1 MQLTNTS
8 LFRPLIPYIQVAR
21 IDHWFKNVFMLLGV
35 LVAFFFY
42 PSTVTWSILPVIG
55 WALLSTCLIAS
66 SNYVINELIDAPMD
80 KLHPK
85 KRFRPVPQGLVRP
98 WLAILEWLVL
108 AAAGLAIAAKISIYF
123 AFTALAFWL
132 MALVYNVPPIRS
144 KDLPYLDVLTESFNN
159 PLRLFLGWFAV
170 TSDTFPP
177 VSLIISY
184 WMAGAFL
191 MTVKRF
197 AEYRFINNPVTAA
210 KYRQSFHHYNQ
221 ENLLVSI
228 LFYTAMCALFGGIF
242 IVRYR
247 VELILFVPV
256 IAGLF
261 AYYLKLGLKENSPTQ
276 NPESLHKER
285 GFLLYTIL
293 SAIIFLILMTQHIPW
308 LYVIFNIQDAELWQ
322 TPLQFFNK

>member
-1 MQLTNTS
+1 MQLTGTRF
-8 LFRPLIPYIQVAR
+8 FRSFDPYIQIAR

-42 PSTVTWSILPVIG
+42 PALVTWESLPTIG
-55 WALLSTCLIAS
+55 WALLATCLIAS
-66 SNYVINELIDAPMD
+66 SNYVINELIDAPWD
-80 KLHPK
+80 RLHPK
-85 KRFRPVPQGLVRP
+85 KRFRPVPQGLVLP
-98 WLAILEWLVL
+98 WLAILEWLIL
-108 AAAGLAIAAKISIYF
+108 AAIGLAMAYSISVYF
-123 AFTALAFWL
+123 ALTALTFWI
-132 MALVYNVPPIRS
+132 MGIVYNIPPIRS

-177 VSLIISY
+177 LSLIISY

-197 AEYRFINNPVTAA
+197 AEYRFINNPATAA
-210 KYRQSFHHYNQ
+210 KYRTSFRHYN
-221 ENLLVSI
+221 EEKLLVSI

-276 NPESLHKER
+276 NPESLYRER
-285 GFLLYTIL
+285 GFLLYTVL
-293 SAIIFLILMTQHIPW
+293 SGVIFTILMTKHIPW
-308 LYVIFNIQDAELWQ
+308 LYIVFNINDAELWQ
-322 TPLQFFNK
+322 TPIRFFHQ